1 MLQKLILEYIEQFP
15 NEENPFTYLPQLGE
29 DFLIEVLENR
39 NGKKIA
45 LQFIDGV
52 DDDFNLIYL

>member
-1 MLQKLILEYIEQFP
+1 MLQKLILEYIEQYP

-29 DFLIEVLENR
+29 DFLIEVLKNR
-39 NGKKIA
+39 NSRKINFD
-45 LQFIDGV
+45 FIDGV